1 MVEAEDGGSVAEI
14 DPDRAVLAEQSQRFW
29 TEFIDDYLKLD
40 DPEQPKP
47 RPARLGYIS
56 LSLPAPVSWLTAYR
70 GFRPDRVGI
79 FLSCRRN
86 TAGAYARQ
94 AIIDEWKAGGAVKD
108 ELGGTVRLDKTAL
121 GSVDTIIDSLQVES
135 LEQLEERKKAF
146 SWLAERV
153 NTFVNGAS
161 PPDLSRGSSGG
172 YRGLARSRAGT
183 ISDALWLSMY
193 GPPMN
198 DNAIYIRIVARTR
211 QGLGQAI
218 NPHLF
223 RDCAATSIAIDDPA
237 HVGIASRLL
246 GHRTRSTT
254 ERYYNQAR
262 SVEASRLMQKS
273 LLARRNGVVGAP
285 DPMNTIR

>member
-1 MVEAEDGGSVAEI
+1 MATADEESTSL
-14 DPDRAVLAEQSQRFW
+14 RRF
-29 TEFIDDYLKLD
+29 K
-40 DPEQPKP
+40 
-47 RPARLGYIS
+47 
-56 LSLPAPVSWLTAYR
+56 AYR
-70 GFRPDRVGI
+70 DGLMMGLLAIRPLRMRNLAGLILDRTLVQRGDGWWI
-79 FLSCRRN
+79 EIPAAE
-86 TAGAYARQ
+86 T
-94 AIIDEWKAGGAVKD
+94 KTKD
-108 ELGGTVRLDKTAL
+108 SIEEPWP
-121 GSVDTIIDSLQVES
+121 DSLAPHLQTYLVDHRAGIAA
-135 LEQLEERKKAF
+135 L
-146 SWLAERV
+146 
-153 NTFVNGAS
+153 
-161 PPDLSRGSSGG
+161 RG
-172 YRGLARSRAGT
+172 SRAGT

-254 ERYYNQAR
+254 ERSYNQAR